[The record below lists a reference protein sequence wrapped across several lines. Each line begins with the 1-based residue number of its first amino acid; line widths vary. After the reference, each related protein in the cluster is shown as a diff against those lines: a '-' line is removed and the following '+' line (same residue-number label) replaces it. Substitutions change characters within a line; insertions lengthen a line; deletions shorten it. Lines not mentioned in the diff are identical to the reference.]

1 MKQNNTIIFV
11 CEHGAAKSI
20 LAAAYFNQIASTN
33 GLDLQAIARGTNP
46 DPQVSELV
54 VNRLAKEG
62 LAPSEFRPREL
73 SLEDVHAAQRM
84 VSFCELPTEYSQST
98 IIEYWNDVP
107 PVSQDY
113 DKAHDAILEK
123 VHDLLYRVRSSQ

>member
-1 MKQNNTIIFV
+1 MEQNHTIIFV

-20 LAAAYFNQIASTN
+20 LAAAYVNQIAGTN
-33 GLDLQAIARGTNP
+33 GLDIQAIARGTNP

-54 VNRLAKEG
+54 VKRLAKDG

-73 SLEDVHAAQRM
+73 SLEDVQAAQRI

-113 DKAHDAILEK
+113 DNARDAILEK
-123 VHDLLYRVRSSQ
+123 VHDLLDKIGSSQ